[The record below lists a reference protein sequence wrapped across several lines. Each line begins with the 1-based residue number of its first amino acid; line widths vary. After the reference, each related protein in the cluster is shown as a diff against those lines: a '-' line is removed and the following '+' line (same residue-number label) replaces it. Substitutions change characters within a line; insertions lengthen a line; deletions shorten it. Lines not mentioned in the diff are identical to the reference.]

1 MASNFFSLISMADV
15 ERVQSAVIA
24 WLFSDSCKAL
34 TLQAKL
40 DALKGI
46 FNIGTNLSH
55 IDEIEALTEF
65 QHMDIVFYL
74 KEKGTIK
81 YILVIENKIKSDQ
94 HDNQLKRYAQQ
105 VTSFGVPYSLVY
117 LTLLPAPND
126 GNPNDDNWNNV
137 PYSKLHSELWEALIA
152 SSVACSSAPDY
163 QIAMSYCESIRIL
176 AQTAE
181 KAMVNPSMMFSSIP
195 APYIRTYRLRHVLQ
209 VYYFRSVKLHIEKDL
224 TAYLHAKA
232 IKQPF
237 KVSVNYGIRS
247 DNAEIL
253 VEFTDGYLVNKYLD
267 FGASGKGDFSI
278 AFQSGTFKIAVAKN
292 YRAKDPKDT
301 QLLQSRKLMRTSG
314 MDSIWDAVG
323 KPWRVNAPKNS
334 YARMS
339 ISQKAKDLLSL
350 GSDWYLQPHPEFVL
364 SDGFK
369 QCVDQ
374 LLTMFP

>member
-40 DALKGI
+40 DALNGI

-55 IDEIEALTEF
+55 IDEIEAQTEF
-65 QHMDIVFYL
+65 QHMDIVFSL

-94 HDNQLKRYAQQ
+94 HGNQLQRYGQQ
-105 VTSFGVPYSLVY
+105 VKSFGVPYSLVY
-117 LTLLPAPND
+117 LTLLPGTNYY
-126 GNPNDDNWNNV
+126 NWNNV
-137 PYSKLHSELWEALIA
+137 PYSKLHSELRAALMA

-163 QIAMSYCESIRIL
+163 QIAMSYCDSILIL
-176 AQTAE
+176 AQTAA
-181 KAMVNPSMMFSSIP
+181 KAMVNPSMMFSSTP
-195 APYIRTYRLRHVLQ
+195 APYIGTYRLRHVLQ
-209 VYYFRSVKLHIEKDL
+209 VYYFRSVKQHIEKEL
-224 TAYLHAKA
+224 NAYLQAKV
-232 IKQPF
+232 IYQPF
-237 KVSVNYGIRS
+237 KVSVNYGIQS

-253 VEFTDGYLVNKYLD
+253 VQFTDGYLVDKYLD

-292 YRAKDPKDT
+292 YWAKDPKDT

-314 MDSIWDAVG
+314 MDSIWDTVG

-350 GSDWYLQPHPEFVL
+350 SSDWYLQPHPEFVL

-369 QCVDQ
+369 KCVDQ

>member
-40 DALKGI
+40 DALNGI
-46 FNIGTNLSH
+46 FTIDTNLSH

-65 QHMDIVFYL
+65 QHMDIMFYL

-94 HDNQLKRYAQQ
+94 HDNQLDRYEQQ
-105 VTSFGVPYSLVY
+105 VKSFGVPYSLVY
-117 LTLLPAPND
+117 LTLLPGPND
-126 GNPNDDNWNNV
+126 DNPNDDNWNNV
-137 PYSKLHSELWEALIA
+137 PYEKLHSELWAALMA

-181 KAMVNPSMMFSSIP
+181 KAMVNPSMMFSSTP

-209 VYYFRSVKLHIEKDL
+209 VYYFRSVKQHIEQEL
-224 TAYLHAKA
+224 TAHLQYQG
-232 IKQPF
+232 ISQPF
-237 KVSVNYGIRS
+237 KVSVNYGIQS

-253 VEFTDGYLVNKYLD
+253 VEFTEGYLVNKYLD

-292 YRAKDPKDT
+292 YWDKDPKDT

-314 MDSIWDAVG
+314 MDSIWDTVG

-350 GSDWYLQPHPEFVL
+350 NRDWYLQPHPELVL

-369 QCVDQ
+369 RCVEQ

>member
-40 DALKGI
+40 DALKSI
-46 FNIGTNLSH
+46 FSIDTNLSH
-55 IDEIEALTEF
+55 IDEIEAHTEF

-74 KEKGTIK
+74 KEKGTKK

-94 HDNQLKRYAQQ
+94 HDNQLKRYVQQ
-105 VTSFGVPYSLVY
+105 VTSFRVPYSLVY
-117 LTLLPAPND
+117 LTLLSGPNY
-126 GNPNDDNWNNV
+126 DNWNNV
-137 PYSKLHSELWEALIA
+137 PYSKLHSELRVALMA
-152 SSVACSSAPDY
+152 SSIACSSAPDY
-163 QIAMSYCESIRIL
+163 QIAMSYYESILIL
-176 AQTAE
+176 AQTAA
-181 KAMVNPSMMFSSIP
+181 KAMVNPSMMFSSTP
-195 APYIRTYRLRHVLQ
+195 APYIGAYRLRHVLQ
-209 VYYFRSVKLHIEKDL
+209 VYYFRSVKQHIEKEL
-224 TAYLHAKA
+224 TAYLQAKV
-232 IKQPF
+232 INQPF
-237 KVSVNYGIRS
+237 KVSVNYGIQS

-253 VEFTDGYLVNKYLD
+253 VQFTDGYLVDKYLN

-292 YRAKDPKDT
+292 YWAKDPKDT

-314 MDSIWDAVG
+314 KNSIWDTVG

-350 GSDWYLQPHPEFVL
+350 SSDWYDPQQHPESVL
-364 SDGFK
+364 SNGFK
-369 QCVDQ
+369 RCVDQ
-374 LLTMFP
+374 LLKMFP

>member
-40 DALKGI
+40 DALNGI
-46 FNIGTNLSH
+46 FTIDTNLSH

-65 QHMDIVFYL
+65 QHMDIMFYL

-94 HDNQLKRYAQQ
+94 HDNQLDRYEQQ
-105 VTSFGVPYSLVY
+105 VKSFGVPYSLVY
-117 LTLLPAPND
+117 LTLLPDPN
-126 GNPNDDNWNNV
+126 GKWNNV
-137 PYSKLHSELWEALIA
+137 SYSKLHSELRAALMA
-152 SSVACSSAPDY
+152 SSIACSSAPDY
-163 QIAMSYCESIRIL
+163 QIAMSYYESILIL

-181 KAMVNPSMMFSSIP
+181 KAMVNPSMMFSSKL

-209 VYYFRSVKLHIEKDL
+209 VYYFRSVKQHIEQEL
-224 TAYLHAKA
+224 TAHLQYQG
-232 IKQPF
+232 ISQPF
-237 KVSVNYGIRS
+237 KVSVNYGIQS

-292 YRAKDPKDT
+292 YWDKDPKDT

-314 MDSIWDAVG
+314 MDSIWDTVG

-350 GSDWYLQPHPEFVL
+350 NRDWYLQPHPELVL

-369 QCVDQ
+369 RCVEQ